1 MIEEIQENGLSF
13 KRAKRPKKGKKVWR
27 CIHDG
32 RQVLGSFETDGET
45 DTIHEIVDFDT
56 EADLETGIESLGLI
70 DPIEEYEPEPEAPL
84 HEQNPRAGNFNR
96 RRERRLKKER
106 RKQRKRDRKAS
117 KNS

>member
-1 MIEEIQENGLSF
+1 MIEEIQENGLHF

-56 EADLETGIESLGLI
+56 ESDLETGIESLGLV

-84 HEQNPRAGNFNR
+84 HERNPRTGNSNR

-106 RKQRKRDRKAS
+106 RKQRKRKRKAS
-117 KNS
+117 KDS